1 MPKQN
6 KAERQARLRTAAA
19 PEPEQ
24 PTAKPPTRDELYQQ
38 AKAAGITGASKLNR
52 DALVLVLA
60 AQANGDGSAPEHTVL
75 NPDTSSHDEPDP
87 TTMAGRQQLGDERI
101 AAAAQHYA
109 DTLADPDAPKA
120 LEDPIKR
127 MMAAKGEQVALKAW
141 QLAGKGDRP
150 STPNYDYIAATY
162 VAGGE
167 GLMPKGKRSR
177 AASGGGGSR
186 VRSDVG
192 ARGKAGLEEKARIKG
207 KRGEVARE
215 DKAVMAEYIV
225 QMHAEHPESTALDEF
240 RYAYWVDKR
249 GFGKKSFLDKWAELF
264 DGDGQAEPAND
275 TDLDTEAGTDLPPA
289 DDVAVQ
295 VHEAAKAVAAKK
307 AAPKKQPTKAAATK
321 KAPAKKA
328 TGKQVNPNFKASKK

>member
-1 MPKQN
+1 MAKTN
-6 KAERQARLRTAAA
+6 KADRQARLRTAAA

-24 PTAKPPTRDELYQQ
+24 PVAKPPTRDELYQE
-38 AKAAGITGASKLNR
+38 AKALGIKGASKLNR

-60 AQANGDGSAPEHTVL
+60 AQANGDGSAPEPERVAA
-75 NPDTSSHDEPDP
+75 PVAPEPDP
-87 TTMAGRQQLGDERI
+87 TTMQGRQQLGDERI

-109 DTLADPDAPKA
+109 DTLTDPDAPKPD
-120 LEDPIKR
+120 EDPIKR

-141 QLAGKGDRP
+141 QLAGTGDRP

-167 GLMPKGKRSR
+167 GLMPKSKRQR

-186 VRSDVG
+186 VRTNAG

-207 KRGEVARE
+207 KRGEVRRE

-249 GFGKKSFLDKWAELF
+249 GFGKTSFLNKWAELF
-264 DGDGQAEPAND
+264 DGDQAEPAH
-275 TDLDTEAGTDLPPA
+275 TVEA
-289 DDVAVQ
+289 DVDVQLAEQ
-295 VHEAAKAVAAKK
+295 VHAAAKAVAKK
-307 AAPKKQPTKAAATK
+307 AAPKKQPTKAAAPK

-328 TGKQVNPNFKASKK
+328 ATKDVTPNFKAKK